1 MLDENGGWEF
11 SIRMVDEIVWHWMR
25 IIGAKCLLLFSRF
38 GSTVSLNNMLLFAG
52 LQLLPKPSA
61 IIFSR

>member
-38 GSTVSLNNMLLFAG
+38 GSTVSLNNMLLFAD
-52 LQLLPKPSA
+52 L
-61 IIFSR
+61 